1 MTVKRIGELF
11 EGKNPA
17 ERRTNPTYGRV
28 FFALRRRF
36 GLSAQACLLVDV
48 IETLSRRT
56 GWCFASRDYLASLLG
71 VSVSSVK
78 RLLAELE
85 GKELVE
91 RHPADARQVRPAE
104 RWRRAR
110 LVCES
115 GQSDPTAG
123 SI

>member
-1 MTVKRIGELF
+1 MVKRIGEIL
-11 EGKNPA
+11 ESKGPA
-17 ERRTNPTYGRV
+17 APRTNPTYGRV

-36 GLSAQACLLVDV
+36 GLSALACLLVDV
-48 IETLSRRT
+48 IETLSRRA

-85 GKELVE
+85 GKDLVE
-91 RHPADARQVRPAE
+91 RCRTSLWQVRPTE
-104 RWRRAR
+104 RWRRAKTD
-110 LVCES
+110 CETV
-115 GQSDPTAG
+115 QPDPPAG